1 MKITKKQIENMLSGQ
16 TLIVNCDNASEWES
30 AARVAYR
37 AREKLAKADMEFV
50 ISKSSK
56 DLSVTVMRK

>member
-1 MKITKKQIENMLSGQ
+1 MLTGQ

-30 AARVAYR
+30 AARIAYR
-37 AREKLAKADMEFV
+37 ARKRLAKADMEFV

-56 DLSVTVMRK
+56 DLSVTVVRK